1 VVVRPEVPP
10 LTVAHLSVE
19 SPAQQ
24 KLSRNTRAKVG
35 RRRLSIHYKFHI
47 TLRIAWLAAAADPG
61 KVRLL
66 GYLESADTGSYRQ
79 TADHSEL
86 MEDITQTL
94 DRHRYTYELGINVDK
109 EIAKDIGAFLWVGYR
124 DSNYEVWQ
132 FTEIDESVA
141 LGMQA
146 KDSLKLS
153 EGNGRAGI
161 GKRR

>member
-1 VVVRPEVPP
+1 
-10 LTVAHLSVE
+10 
-19 SPAQQ
+19 
-24 KLSRNTRAKVG
+24 
-35 RRRLSIHYKFHI
+35 
-47 TLRIAWLAAAADPG
+47 
-61 KVRLL
+61 LL

-109 EIAKDIGAFLWVGYR
+109 EIAKDIGAFLWVGCR

-146 KDSLKLS
+146 KDSLELS